1 MASRKVTKKTTKPP
15 YSRFV
20 GENTGEIKKDI
31 SGNPFA
37 LILESTEDGL
47 TKGDTIRPI
56 KSALTDGD
64 GPGSGTGGKFIMG
77 GDYNFSKISKNNYQM
92 SEIPFKNKNVSKIT
106 KSNNNNGM
114 K

>member
-15 YSRFV
+15 YSKFV
-20 GENTGEIKKDI
+20 GENTGEIKKDV

-37 LILESTEDGL
+37 LILESTEYGL
-47 TKGDTIRPI
+47 KKGDTIRPI
-56 KSALTDGD
+56 KSAVMDSDG
-64 GPGSGTGGKFIMG
+64 SKFIMG

-92 SEIPFKNKNVSKIT
+92 SEIPFKNKNISKIT